1 MNLISVKLTACYFVS
16 DHYNKLCSVLRDQV
30 REGSV
35 QPGAVGKVQK
45 EGGLKVW
52 MGGFNQAGKQQSKIK
67 GLGVEERNALPGVEL
82 PGLWW
87 RGREGR
93 GWLGLQVG

>member
-1 MNLISVKLTACYFVS
+1 
-16 DHYNKLCSVLRDQV
+16 
-30 REGSV
+30 
-35 QPGAVGKVQK
+35 
-45 EGGLKVW
+45 
-52 MGGFNQAGKQQSKIK
+52 MGGFNPAEKQQSKIK
-67 GLGVEERNALPGVEL
+67 GLGLEERKTL

>member
-1 MNLISVKLTACYFVS
+1 MNLVSVKLNACYFVS

-35 QPGAVGKVQK
+35 QPGAVGKIQK

-52 MGGFNQAGKQQSKIK
+52 MGGFNPAEKQQSKIK
-67 GLGVEERNALPGVEL
+67 GLGVEERKTL